1 MDTVINI
8 LKNVNETY
16 HYRYKDLDERVM
28 VQVRAVLKVLDDEYG
43 SDRNLHK
50 DLGGFVLLCD
60 SDTTADEVRETINL
74 SFDMFEWND
83 EIETYDET
91 YVMALYLVSSDYS
104 VVTVT
109 TKALFDELQRPEWTI
124 A

>member
-28 VQVRAVLKVLDDEYG
+28 VQVCAVLKVLDDEYG

-60 SDTTADEVRETINL
+60 SDTTVCEVRECINL
-74 SFDMFEWND
+74 SLWF
-83 EIETYDET
+83 
-91 YVMALYLVSSDYS
+91 
-104 VVTVT
+104 
-109 TKALFDELQRPEWTI
+109 PP
-124 A
+124 

>member
-1 MDTVINI
+1 MINI

-43 SDRNLHK
+43 KDRNLHK

-60 SDTTADEVRETINL
+60 SDTTADEVREVINL
-74 SFDMFEWND
+74 SFDLYEWAD
-83 EIETYDET
+83 EIETYNET
-91 YVMALYLVSSDYS
+91 YIMALYILSSDYS

-109 TKALFDELQRPEWTI
+109 TKALFDELQKPEWTI

>member
-1 MDTVINI
+1 MIHI
-8 LKNVNETY
+8 LKNANETY
-16 HYRYKDLDERVM
+16 HYRYKGWEEQVM

-43 SDRNLHK
+43 KDRNLHK

-74 SFDMFEWND
+74 PYEEEWAD

-91 YVMALYLVSSDYS
+91 YVMALYLLGSDYS

-109 TKALFDELQRPEWTI
+109 TKALFDELQNPEWTI
-124 A
+124 